1 MMAGTGFFLPEIQG
15 SHLLLSTS
23 ISIAPTF
30 LLTALLTSPP
40 HSGHLGLHIR
50 GALLHVPSAHHAP
63 QKYLLCPRN
72 LYCPQHSPVQNKT
85 LSKALPACPKSYQS
99 PKPSGADIVI
109 ARKLFIY
116 HDLSDITVNAF
127 QSTRSVK
134 INCKE
139 IKTAN

>member
-85 LSKALPACPKSYQS
+85 LSKALPACLSQKLSVAKAQWGGYSY
-99 PKPSGADIVI
+99 
-109 ARKLFIY
+109 
-116 HDLSDITVNAF
+116 
-127 QSTRSVK
+127 
-134 INCKE
+134 C
-139 IKTAN
+139 